1 VLSSSG
7 LKGKLGFCGVI
18 LSGWAIGD
26 GVLFG
31 IAGMAG
37 RMEAEGCEDLY
48 LGRCGGA
55 SKDWTGDGMLASVE
69 ARGLFPSWGEGYEVG
84 GRDRDFEVRG
94 TGLPSSSLL
103 KERLRG
109 AFIAMM
115 LGWVMGMFCA
125 SSGLDC

>member
-1 VLSSSG
+1 VLTSSG

-18 LSGWAIGD
+18 LGGWAIGD

-31 IAGMAG
+31 IADMLGSA
-37 RMEAEGCEDLY
+37 EAEGCEEVY

-55 SKDWTGDGMLASVE
+55 SKDWTGDGTLASVE
-69 ARGLFPSWGEGYEVG
+69 ARGLFPSRGEGFEVG

-115 LGWVMGMFCA
+115 LG
-125 SSGLDC
+125 